1 MPKARISANL
11 THVGYVM
18 KVLHCA
24 DLHLDSPFRSGD
36 AEKSEVRRREL
47 RGTFSSLVLYIKTE
61 GIKLALLSGD
71 LFDSGFV
78 TRETASFVAGEL
90 ASAPDCRFVIAPGNH
105 DPYTSDSVYARVPF
119 PDNVYIF
126 RRDALDKFSFPE
138 LGVDVY
144 GYAFVKSSLETCP
157 FAGRVPERAEVINLL
172 CAHGDVGDPLSAYC
186 PISEKDI
193 ADAGFDYC
201 AFGHVHGSEGVKKA
215 GSSYYA
221 YSGCLEGRDFG
232 ETGHKGALVLDIEK
246 NRGLLTLNAAPVR
259 FSGRRYEW
267 FDLDLSGAA
276 DGEEVARRIK
286 SLMTEKAVGSDT
298 LLRLS
303 LRGSVPPSLRLDVRA
318 LTETFAPS
326 LFYLEI
332 RDETLPLFDTA
343 TLENDPTVC
352 GAFFA
357 EMRPLLEE
365 GSPEERA
372 EAARALRVG
381 LAALYGE
388 DFTDIG

>member
-1 MPKARISANL
+1 
-11 THVGYVM
+11 M

-24 DLHLDSPFRSGD
+24 DLHLDSPFRSGS

-47 RGTFSSLVLYIKTE
+47 RGTFSSLVLYVKTE
-61 GIKLALLSGD
+61 KIPLALLSGD

-78 TRETASFVAGEL
+78 TRETASFVAKEL

-105 DPYTSDSVYARVPF
+105 DPYTPDSVYARVDF
-119 PDNVYIF
+119 PENVYIF
-126 RRDALDKFSFPE
+126 RDSTLGKFSFPE
-138 LGVDVY
+138 LGTEVY
-144 GYAFVKSSLETCP
+144 GYAFVKNALETCP
-157 FAGRVPERAEVINLL
+157 FTGKTPDDPATINLL

-186 PISEKDI
+186 PVSEKDI

-201 AFGHVHGSEGVKKA
+201 AFGHVHASEGIKMA
-215 GSSYYA
+215 GKSYYA

-246 NRGLLTLNAAPVR
+246 KDGIVALTAAPVR

-267 FDLDLSGAA
+267 YDLDLSGAA
-276 DGEEVARRIK
+276 DTDEAARRIK
-286 SLMTEKAVGSDT
+286 SLLTEKALGADT

-303 LRGSVPPSLRLDVRA
+303 LKGSVAPSLRLDVRA
-318 LTETFAPS
+318 LTDLFAPS

-357 EMRPLLEE
+357 EMRPLLEN

-372 EAARALRVG
+372 EAATALRVG